1 MADKYEDLLLLR
13 ATACC
18 TYVLRKKEK
27 KENVGLDFGFTPS
40 SPTGMTKAT
49 ISI

>member
-1 MADKYEDLLLLR
+1 MADKYENLLLLG
-13 ATACC
+13 AAACC
-18 TYVLRKKEK
+18 TCCAK
-27 KENVGLDFGFTPS
+27 KENAGLDFGFTPS